1 MSHYD
6 IIQAPV
12 FSEKA
17 FAGMDRGAYTFWVSP
32 KATKTEIKSAIQK
45 AFDVKVVGISTMNV
59 PGKLKRVGRFTGH
72 RNDRKKAIV
81 RLADG
86 QKIAALEALIQLPTD
101 LAEGQG
107 E

>member
-1 MSHYD
+1 MSAGNYYD

-12 FSEKA
+12 ISEKA
-17 FAGMDRGAYTFWVSP
+17 YAGMERGVYSFWVSP
-32 KATKTEIKSAIQK
+32 KATKTEIKHAIQK

-59 PGKLKRVGRFTGH
+59 PGKRKRVGKFLGQ

-86 QKIAALEALIQLPTD
+86 QTIAALE
-101 LAEGQG
+101 GQA
-107 E
+107 

>member
-1 MSHYD
+1 MSYYD

-12 FSEKA
+12 ISEKA
-17 FAGMDRGAYTFWVSP
+17 YAGMERGVYTFWVSP

-59 PGKLKRVGRFTGH
+59 PGKRKRVGKFIGQ

-86 QKIAALEALIQLPTD
+86 QTIAALE
-101 LAEGQG
+101 GQA
-107 E
+107 

>member
-17 FAGMDRGAYTFWVSP
+17 FAGMERGAYTFWVSP

-45 AFDVKVVGISTMNV
+45 AFDVKVVGISTANV
-59 PGKLKRVGRFTGH
+59 PGKRKRVGKFIGQ

-81 RLADG
+81 RLAEG
-86 QKIAALEALIQLPTD
+86 QKIEALEAMM
-101 LAEGQG
+101 GQG
-107 E
+107 QG